1 MDMLQRRRWRW
12 ALKKH
17 AFKGIHSQSVSQV
30 AFVQVLAT
38 AVARIEA
45 TPVASACYSA
55 ALAANETWMEKKT
68 VYKSSCMTVD
78 G

>member
-1 MDMLQRRRWRW
+1 MTNGLYGHVAEERMEVGAEEPCIQRDP
-12 ALKKH
+12 
-17 AFKGIHSQSVSQV
+17 SQSVSQV

-55 ALAANETWMEKKT
+55 ALAANKTWME
-68 VYKSSCMTVD
+68 Y
-78 G
+78 